1 MHPSSTVRFSC
12 HTEAVSNVHFKL
24 KAPEVKNKSYELEW
38 KEGKFLQADQ
48 KRGRMDYPALRW
60 REKLSS

>member
-38 KEGKFLQADQ
+38 KGGKFLQADQ
-48 KRGRMDYPALRW
+48 KRGQMDYPALRW